1 MQMIKTKFWLLILTS
16 VLPLSIWA
24 QHYGNAVGLRLG
36 NNDDYRT
43 LGATYKH
50 RISKELTLEGIVQTN
65 FGSNTLFHGMVE
77 IHEPLLTRRLNYFLG
92 AGVSFGNEGRLTLDP
107 LQNNAITEV
116 AVSTLGTDLVAGL
129 ELTMLKYSVSIDF
142 KPNFNLIGRDTW
154 YEPQVGVSVRK
165 VLTTGAEY
173 NKKLK
178 EKERAKKQK
187 LKEAKR
193 EERREKIKQLIGN
206 HR

>member
-1 MQMIKTKFWLLILTS
+1 MRKTKFWVLILTS

-50 RISKELTLEGIVQTN
+50 RISKELTLEGILQTN
-65 FGSNTLFHGMVE
+65 FGTTTLLHGLVE
-77 IHEPLLTRRLNYFLG
+77 IHEPLLTRRLNYFVG
-92 AGVSFGNEGRLTLDP
+92 AGLSFGNEGRLAIDP
-107 LQNNAITEV
+107 NQNNTITEI

-142 KPNFNLIGRDTW
+142 KPNFNLVGRDTW

-173 NKKLK
+173 NKQLR
-178 EKERAKKQK
+178 EKDRAKKQK

-193 EERREKIKQLIGN
+193 EQRRENFRNFLG
-206 HR
+206 RDS

>member
-1 MQMIKTKFWLLILTS
+1 MRKTKLCVLILAS

-50 RISKELTLEGIVQTN
+50 RISKELTLEGILQTN
-65 FGSNTLFHGMVE
+65 FGTTTLLHGLVE
-77 IHEPLLTRRLNYFLG
+77 IHEPLLTRRLNYFVG
-92 AGVSFGNEGRLTLDP
+92 AGLSFGNEGRLAIDP
-107 LQNNAITEV
+107 NQNNTITEI

-142 KPNFNLIGRDTW
+142 KPNFNLVGRDTW

-173 NKKLK
+173 NKQLR
-178 EKERAKKQK
+178 EKDRAKKQK

-193 EERREKIKQLIGN
+193 EQRRENIRNFLG
-206 HR
+206 RDS

>member
-1 MQMIKTKFWLLILTS
+1 MRKTKLWVLILAS
-16 VLPLSIWA
+16 VLPLSVWA

-50 RISKELTLEGIVQTN
+50 RISKELTLEGILQTN
-65 FGSNTLFHGMVE
+65 FGTTTLLHGLVE
-77 IHEPLLTRRLNYFLG
+77 IHEPLLTRRLNYFVG
-92 AGVSFGNEGRLTLDP
+92 AGLSFGNEGRLAIDP
-107 LQNNAITEV
+107 NQNNTITEI

-142 KPNFNLIGRDTW
+142 KPNFNLVGRDTW

-173 NKKLK
+173 NKKLR
-178 EKERAKKQK
+178 EKDRAKKQK

-193 EERREKIKQLIGN
+193 EQRRENIRNFLG
-206 HR
+206 RDS

>member
-1 MQMIKTKFWLLILTS
+1 MRKTKLWVLILAS
-16 VLPLSIWA
+16 VLPLSVWA

-50 RISKELTLEGIVQTN
+50 RISKELTLEGILQTN
-65 FGSNTLFHGMVE
+65 FGTTTLLHGLVE
-77 IHEPLLTRRLNYFLG
+77 IHEPLLTRRLNYFVG
-92 AGVSFGNEGRLTLDP
+92 AGLSFGNEGRLAIDP
-107 LQNNAITEV
+107 NQNNTITEI

-142 KPNFNLIGRDTW
+142 KPNFNLVGRDKW

-173 NKKLK
+173 NKQLR
-178 EKERAKKQK
+178 EKDRAKKQK

-193 EERREKIKQLIGN
+193 EQRRENIRNFLG
-206 HR
+206 RDS

>member
-1 MQMIKTKFWLLILTS
+1 MRKTKLWVLILAS
-16 VLPLSIWA
+16 VLPLSVWA

-50 RISKELTLEGIVQTN
+50 RISKELTLEGILQTN
-65 FGSNTLFHGMVE
+65 FGTTTLLHGLVE
-77 IHEPLLTRRLNYFLG
+77 IHEPLLTRRLNYFVG
-92 AGVSFGNEGRLTLDP
+92 AGLSFGNEGRLAIDP
-107 LQNNAITEV
+107 NQNNTITEI

-142 KPNFNLIGRDTW
+142 KPNFNLVGRDTW

-173 NKKLK
+173 NKQLR
-178 EKERAKKQK
+178 EKDRAKKQK

-193 EERREKIKQLIGN
+193 EQRRENIRNFLG
-206 HR
+206 RDS

>member
-1 MQMIKTKFWLLILTS
+1 MRKTKLCVLILAS
-16 VLPLSIWA
+16 VLPLSVWA

-50 RISKELTLEGIVQTN
+50 RISKELTLEGILQTN
-65 FGSNTLFHGMVE
+65 FGTTTLLHGLVE
-77 IHEPLLTRRLNYFLG
+77 IHEPLLTRRLNYFVG
-92 AGVSFGNEGRLTLDP
+92 AGLSFGNEGRLAIDP
-107 LQNNAITEV
+107 NQNNTITEI

-142 KPNFNLIGRDTW
+142 KPNFNLVGRDTW

-173 NKKLK
+173 NKQLR
-178 EKERAKKQK
+178 EKDRAKKQK

-193 EERREKIKQLIGN
+193 EQRRENIRNFLG
-206 HR
+206 RDS

>member
-1 MQMIKTKFWLLILTS
+1 MRKTKLWVLILAS

-50 RISKELTLEGIVQTN
+50 RISKELTLEGILQTN
-65 FGSNTLFHGMVE
+65 FGTTTLLHGLVE
-77 IHEPLLTRRLNYFLG
+77 IHEPLLTRRLNYFVG
-92 AGVSFGNEGRLTLDP
+92 AGLSFGNEGRLAIDP
-107 LQNNAITEV
+107 NQNNTITEI

-142 KPNFNLIGRDTW
+142 KPNFNLVGRDTW

-173 NKKLK
+173 NKQLR
-178 EKERAKKQK
+178 EKDRAKKQK

-193 EERREKIKQLIGN
+193 EQRRENIRNFLG
-206 HR
+206 RDS

>member
-1 MQMIKTKFWLLILTS
+1 MRKTKLWVLILAS

-50 RISKELTLEGIVQTN
+50 RISKELTLEGILQTN
-65 FGSNTLFHGMVE
+65 FGTTTLLHGLVE
-77 IHEPLLTRRLNYFLG
+77 IHEPLLTRRLNYFVG
-92 AGVSFGNEGRLTLDP
+92 AGLSFGNEGRLAIDP
-107 LQNNAITEV
+107 NQNNTITEI

-142 KPNFNLIGRDTW
+142 KPNFNLVGRDTW

-173 NKKLK
+173 NKQLR
-178 EKERAKKQK
+178 EKDRAKKQK
-187 LKEAKR
+187 LKETKR
-193 EERREKIKQLIGN
+193 DQRRENIRNFLG
-206 HR
+206 RDS

>member
-1 MQMIKTKFWLLILTS
+1 MEMRYTKIAVLILTS
-16 VLPLSIWA
+16 VLPLSTWA

-50 RISKELTLEGIVQTN
+50 RISKELTIEGILQTN
-65 FGSNTLFHGMVE
+65 LGTSTLVHGLVE

-116 AVSTLGTDLVAGL
+116 AVATLGTDLIAGL
-129 ELTMLKYSVSIDF
+129 ELTLLNYSVSIDF
-142 KPNFNLIGRDTW
+142 KPNFNLVGRNTW
-154 YEPQVGVSVRK
+154 YEPQMGVSVRK

-173 NKKLK
+173 NKKIR

-187 LKEAKR
+187 SKETKR
-193 EERREKIKQLIGN
+193 EERHEKFKQLFGSN
-206 HR
+206 R

>member
-1 MQMIKTKFWLLILTS
+1 MRKTKLWVLILAS

-50 RISKELTLEGIVQTN
+50 RISKELTLEGILQTN
-65 FGSNTLFHGMVE
+65 FGTTTLLHGLVE
-77 IHEPLLTRRLNYFLG
+77 IHEPLLTRRLNYFVG
-92 AGVSFGNEGRLTLDP
+92 AGLSFGNEGRLAIDP
-107 LQNNAITEV
+107 NQNNTITEI

-142 KPNFNLIGRDTW
+142 KPNFNLVGRDTW

-173 NKKLK
+173 NKQLR
-178 EKERAKKQK
+178 EKDRAKKQK

-193 EERREKIKQLIGN
+193 DQRRENIRNFLG
-206 HR
+206 RDS

>member
-1 MQMIKTKFWLLILTS
+1 MRKTKLWVLILAS

-50 RISKELTLEGIVQTN
+50 RLSKDLTLEGILQTN
-65 FGSNTLFHGMVE
+65 LGTTTLAHGLIE
-77 IHEPLLTRRLNYFLG
+77 FHEPLLTRRLNYFVG
-92 AGVSFGNEGRLTLDP
+92 AGLSFGNEGRLAIDP
-107 LQNNAITEV
+107 NQNNTITEI

-142 KPNFNLIGRDTW
+142 KPNFNLVGRDTW

-173 NKKLK
+173 NKQLR
-178 EKERAKKQK
+178 EKDRAKKQK

-193 EERREKIKQLIGN
+193 EQRRENIRNFLG
-206 HR
+206 RDS